1 MNTAQIWMITGAGRG
16 LGRALTMAALD
27 AGHSVVA
34 TVRSSHSLPV
44 HERLTVHHLDVRD
57 RQGAFEAVADVVS
70 RFGRLDVL
78 VNNAGYGLISA
89 VEEAS
94 EQDAR
99 DIVDTNLFGPLWLSQ
114 AAIPVMRDQG
124 SGHIVQ
130 VSTVGAVGTMPTL
143 GLYNSAKWG
152 LEGFS
157 EALAG
162 EVAQFGIRVT
172 LAQPGAIATEW
183 GGDSMRFSQPS
194 AAYDKLR
201 TDLFG
206 TATVPWPSSE
216 APADGT
222 PAAEV
227 AALILAH
234 VENQNDERL
243 RLLIG
248 NDAPMQVA
256 AALKLR
262 LNDYGRDSRFHLSD

>member
-1 MNTAQIWMITGAGRG
+1 
-16 LGRALTMAALD
+16 MAALD